1 MTIKKVTTNV
11 INLSKEVAKLSK
23 QMVSDMKI
31 VRHKFNNTSVNGFID
46 DVPVGDVVR
55 FEAELHDFIG
65 AKYPNILEDL
75 KAKKKID
82 DDIKGVLETALN
94 EFKTVFNAK

>member
-1 MTIKKVTTNV
+1 MLLEEKYLDYDNKKVTNDV

-46 DVPVGDVVR
+46 DYIDKLKIAISSLESIKKEDV
-55 FEAELHDFIG
+55 
-65 AKYPNILEDL
+65 
-75 KAKKKID
+75 KKQ
-82 DDIKGVLETALN
+82 GL
-94 EFKTVFNAK
+94 

>member
-1 MTIKKVTTNV
+1 MLLEEKYLDYDNKSVTTNV

-46 DVPVGDVVR
+46 DYIDKLKI
-55 FEAELHDFIG
+55 AISS
-65 AKYPNILEDL
+65 LE
-75 KAKKKID
+75 KIKKEDMKKQGI
-82 DDIKGVLETALN
+82 
-94 EFKTVFNAK
+94 